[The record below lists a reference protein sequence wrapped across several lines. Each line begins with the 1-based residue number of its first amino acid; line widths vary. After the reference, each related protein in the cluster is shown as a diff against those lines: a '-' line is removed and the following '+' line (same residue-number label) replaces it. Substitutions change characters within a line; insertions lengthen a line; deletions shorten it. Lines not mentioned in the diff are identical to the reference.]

1 LSSLEKIKRKL
12 IGNSEKMENCISAQ
26 LSPIQPSEV
35 ARAPALTNRWAPPVS
50 GGFLARAL
58 SSPLPLS
65 SGAGLSEL
73 VAFARA
79 PMFSLCLADP
89 TCQHAEP
96 FPPHARFPSLHRG
109 ASLSAPPSPRTVVY
123 QCAHTPRTMATLP
136 AHAPQ
141 LPLEHRSHPFSLSC
155 LISRKL
161 TLSRALPP
169 PLALAR
175 DPRSPCRPSSTPEA
189 APSLPERRPD
199 VRNSLSC
206 SVSKSRLEGDG

>member
-1 LSSLEKIKRKL
+1 
-12 IGNSEKMENCISAQ
+12 MENCISAQ
-26 LSPIQPSEV
+26 LSLVQPSEA

-169 PLALAR
+169 PLALAMPAVLHAR
-175 DPRSPCRPSSTPEA
+175 SCAKPPRTSS
-189 APSLPERRPD
+189 RREELTL
-199 VRNSLSC
+199 VLC
-206 SVSKSRLEGDG
+206 F